1 MNTTRMPRIKKEN
14 DAYHETIL
22 KRNQEDLGQEV
33 HSVGTWPPTIG
44 KLLLFLAP
52 NKEET
57 IYPKVREESRS
68 GNRSLLELYI

>member
-52 NKEET
+52 EEGRDNLPQGQGRVQIRQQEFT
-57 IYPKVREESRS
+57 
-68 GNRSLLELYI
+68 

>member
-33 HSVGTWPPTIG
+33 HSSVGSDHRET
-44 KLLLFLAP
+44 AP
-52 NKEET
+52 VPGTKQGRDNLPQGQGRVQIRQQEFT
-57 IYPKVREESRS
+57 
-68 GNRSLLELYI
+68 